1 MSTADRL
8 RDHPVQSGADHDP
21 RQRERFLRE
30 LTGINA
36 RIAGAGYRSAMR
48 IFALQESEPLGT
60 AVATELSCELDPH
73 EARDFEDGEHKARPL
88 VSVRGEDVFVIS
100 SVAGSAGATVND
112 RLVKLLFFLATCR
125 ENGAAQV
132 TAVVPYLAY
141 ARKDRQTK
149 RRDPV
154 TTRYVAQLFEAVGT
168 DRVVTLDVHN
178 VAAFQNAFRCETVHL
193 EARSLIVPHV
203 RTLAGGLP
211 VTILSPDGGGMKRAQ
226 LLRELYEA
234 FTGDAAGFGFM
245 EKRRS
250 RGVVSGELFAGDVA
264 GSAVFIVD
272 DMISTGGTMRRAAA
286 ACRARGARAVF
297 AVATHGVFGPGSD
310 ALLADPAFD
319 RLLVTNSIP
328 SAAGVAGQ
336 SDGRI
341 EIIPAAPLI
350 ADIIHRLHVGNPLG
364 DATSLED

>member
-1 MSTADRL
+1 MS
-8 RDHPVQSGADHDP
+8 S
-21 RQRERFLRE
+21 
-30 LTGINA
+30 
-36 RIAGAGYRSAMR
+36 S
-48 IFALQESEPLGT
+48 
-60 AVATELSCELDPH
+60 LSL
-73 EARDFEDGEHKARPL
+73 
-88 VSVRGEDVFVIS
+88 
-100 SVAGSAGATVND
+100 AGSGGATVND

-168 DRVVTLDVHN
+168 DRVITLDVHN

-193 EARSLIVPHV
+193 EARSIFVP
-203 RTLAGGLP
+203 RIRALAGGLP
-211 VTILSPDGGGMKRAQ
+211 VTILSPDGGGVKRAE
-226 LLRELYEA
+226 LLRERYEA
-234 FTGDAAGFGFM
+234 VTGEAAGFGFM

-264 GSAVFIVD
+264 GTAVFIVD

-286 ACRARGARAVF
+286 ACRARGAQAVF
-297 AVATHGVFGPGSD
+297 AVATHGLFGPGSD
-310 ALLADPAFD
+310 ALLADPAID
-319 RLLVTNSIP
+319 RILVTDSIP
-328 SAAGVAGQ
+328 TAAAAAGH
-336 SDGRI
+336 SERI
-341 EIIPAAPLI
+341 EIISVAPLI
-350 ADIIHRLHVGNPLG
+350 AEAIHRLHVGSPLG